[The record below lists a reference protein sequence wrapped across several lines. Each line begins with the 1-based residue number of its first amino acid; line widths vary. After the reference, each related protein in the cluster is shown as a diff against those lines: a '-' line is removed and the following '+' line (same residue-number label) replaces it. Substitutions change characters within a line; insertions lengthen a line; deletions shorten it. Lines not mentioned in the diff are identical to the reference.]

1 MTTLEMQWFVLE
13 VIPVSVAG
21 LEIKKE
27 TFWES
32 DLFNEC
38 YLNTVMS
45 ALQKLKSD
53 CLSGIRRS
61 FFSIQSSK

>member
-1 MTTLEMQWFVLE
+1 VVHSRN

-21 LEIKKE
+21 LEAKKE

-32 DLFNEC
+32 DLFNES

-45 ALQKLKSD
+45 AV
-53 CLSGIRRS
+53 
-61 FFSIQSSK
+61 

>member
-1 MTTLEMQWFVLE
+1 MVPCRK

-27 TFWES
+27 IFWEN
-32 DLFNEC
+32 DLFNES

-45 ALQKLKSD
+45 TA
-53 CLSGIRRS
+53 
-61 FFSIQSSK
+61 